1 LWLALIAVALIGAAA
16 GWMYR
21 VEITSASWWPDD
33 FPRAGGAESADDAKV
48 APDGAHRRRPPR
60 R

>member
-1 LWLALIAVALIGAAA
+1 LWTVLFVIALIGAAA
-16 GWMYR
+16 GWLYR

-33 FPRAGGAESADDAKV
+33 FPRADGAHPAGEAKV
-48 APDGAHRRRPPR
+48 APDDRHRRTPR